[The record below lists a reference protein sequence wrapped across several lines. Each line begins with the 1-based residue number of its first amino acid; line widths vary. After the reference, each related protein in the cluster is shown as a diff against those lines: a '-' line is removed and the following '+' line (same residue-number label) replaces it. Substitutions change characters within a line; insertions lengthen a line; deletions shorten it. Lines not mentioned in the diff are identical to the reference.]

1 MSFQEELYKSER
13 SYKKCCSCL
22 PFIILYSVFFTSSKE
37 VKSHFLTTC
46 KMCSKFQASD
56 KFREIHYLLQFNSA
70 SFFVPLYI
78 MFFYTTVLLSLT
90 LSLLDL
96 ILLFIFTNNCKT
108 KDKGF
113 QQLSLSHPLI
123 DPKFS

>member
-13 SYKKCCSCL
+13 SYNKKNAVPVFLLSF
-22 PFIILYSVFFTSSKE
+22 FIAFFFTSSKE

-78 MFFYTTVLLSLT
+78 MFFYTTV
-90 LSLLDL
+90 
-96 ILLFIFTNNCKT
+96 FIKFNSVFTWFDFT
-108 KDKGF
+108 V
-113 QQLSLSHPLI
+113 HI
-123 DPKFS
+123 YE